1 MTLDPRTQSEP
12 APRALRAGA
21 IGVPGMVAMVV
32 GATAPITALASNLS
46 LSLAFGAGPATLVVI
61 VGIVAVLAVFT
72 AGYVVLSRA
81 VVNTGAYYAYVAFGL
96 GPGAGAATAVI
107 ATIAYNAAA
116 AGMAAATGH
125 FTDLALT
132 AAGLDLP
139 WWLYAAAAM
148 AATGLLGWSGV
159 SVAARATTLISGVQ
173 FALLA
178 SLVVAVLVRGPA
190 GSLTAATAP
199 AALLGGGLGLSVVFV
214 LLSFSGYEAAA
225 AYCEEARDARR
236 TVAVAT
242 YLALLLLGVVF
253 LVATAAVV
261 AAVPDV
267 RAAAQADPGSLVFGV
282 FATYLGAWTGP
293 VLGFV
298 VATSF
303 LGATVAFHSMATRY
317 LFALGRAGLLPAV
330 LARTHPT
337 RATPHV
343 GVAVQVVLGA
353 LLVAPFAIGG
363 ADPFVGLFP
372 AISGV
377 TSLAVIVLMTA
388 CCASVVRAAAL
399 GLVTGSA
406 WATRIAPVLAGA
418 ALLACGGLIVANY
431 PDVTGSSSPWIN
443 VLPLV
448 LAIGAAYGALAQRRR
463 AVLDLPV
470 ERA

>member
-1 MTLDPRTQSEP
+1 MTLDPRKQQEP

-46 LSLAFGAGPATLVVI
+46 LSLAFGAEPATLFVI
-61 VGIVAVLAVFT
+61 VGIV
-72 AGYVVLSRA
+72 
-81 VVNTGAYYAYVAFGL
+81 
-96 GPGAGAATAVI
+96 
-107 ATIAYNAAA
+107 
-116 AGMAAATGH
+116 
-125 FTDLALT
+125 
-132 AAGLDLP
+132 
-139 WWLYAAAAM
+139 
-148 AATGLLGWSGV
+148 
-159 SVAARATTLISGVQ
+159 GVQ

-190 GSLTAATAP
+190 GPVIDATAP
-199 AALLGGGLGLSVVFV
+199 AALLGGRLGLSVVFV

-267 RAAAQADPGSLVFGV
+267 RATAQADPGSLVFGV

-298 VATSF
+298 VAASF

-317 LFALGRAGLLPAV
+317 MFALGRAGLLPAA

-343 GVAVQVVLGA
+343 GVAVQVVIGA
-353 LLVAPFAIGG
+353 LLVVPFAIVG

-431 PDVTGSSSPWIN
+431 PDVTGTSSPWIN
-443 VLPLV
+443 VLPLI
-448 LAIGAAYGALAQRRR
+448 LAMGAAYGALAQRRR

-470 ERA
+470 DRA

>member
-1 MTLDPRTQSEP
+1 MTLDPRTPQEP
-12 APRALRAGA
+12 ALRAGA

-46 LSLAFGAGPATLVVI
+46 LSLAFGAGAATLVVI
-61 VGIVAVLAVFT
+61 VGIVAVLTVFT

-96 GPGAGAATAVI
+96 GDRAGAATAVI

-116 AGMAAATGH
+116 AGMAAATGY
-125 FTDLALT
+125 FADLALT

-148 AATGLLGWSGV
+148 VVTGLLGWTGV
-159 SVAARATTLISGVQ
+159 AVAARATTVISGVQ

-178 SLVVAVLVRGPA
+178 ALVMAVLVRGPA
-190 GSLTAATAP
+190 GPLADVAAP
-199 AALLGGGLGLSVVFV
+199 PELLGGGLGLSIVFV

-242 YLALLLLGVVF
+242 YVALLLLGTVF
-253 LVATAAVV
+253 LVGTAAVV

-267 RAAAQADPGSLVFGV
+267 RAAAQADPGSLVFRV
-282 FATYLGAWTGP
+282 FATYLGPWTGP
-293 VLGFV
+293 VLGVV
-298 VATSF
+298 VAASF

-317 LFALGRAGLLPAV
+317 VFALGRAGLLPAA
-330 LARTHPT
+330 LARTHPR

-343 GVAVQVVLGA
+343 GVVTQVVTSA
-353 LLVAPFAIGG
+353 VVVAPFAVGG

-377 TSLAVIVLMTA
+377 TSLAVIVLMSA
-388 CCASVVRAAAL
+388 CCASVVRAAAR
-399 GLVTGSA
+399 GRVTGSA
-406 WATRIAPVLAGA
+406 WATRVAPVVAGA
-418 ALLACGGLIVANY
+418 ALLTCGLLIVANY
-431 PDVTGSSSPWIN
+431 GDVTGSSSPWIN
-443 VLPLV
+443 VLPLL
-448 LAIGAAYGALAQRRR
+448 LAVGAGYGAYAQRRR
-463 AVLDLPV
+463 AALDV
-470 ERA
+470 RVDQV